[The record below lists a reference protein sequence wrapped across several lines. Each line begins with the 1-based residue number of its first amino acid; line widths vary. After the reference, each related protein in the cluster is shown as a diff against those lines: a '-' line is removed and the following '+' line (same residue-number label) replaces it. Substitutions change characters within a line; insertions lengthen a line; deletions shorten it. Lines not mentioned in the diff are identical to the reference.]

1 LVARVSIRKGK
12 LDVADAALKPLLQLA
27 PKLASVQTEVGN
39 LAAARGRRPDARA
52 AFQRALAA
60 DPVNRAALVS
70 LTAMDAIDG
79 KADEARSRIAQ
90 AIGTAP
96 KDPYLHLIAGRLETS
111 QKSYDAAERHLRQ
124 AIDIDPDFL
133 DGYLALATVY
143 AQQNRMRDALGQFEE
158 LAKKQ
163 PRSLSINTAIGL
175 LHEMLNEPAKAKEA
189 YEKVVALDSSAG
201 VASNNL
207 AWMYAQDGGDLNV
220 ALKLAQAAK
229 AKMPDRPE
237 VNDTLGWIYVKKGL
251 GSLAVQPLQQAISAR
266 PQRPAYHYHLGMA
279 YVATGDKQKA
289 RESLEKALSLDSNF
303 NGANEARKALAD
315 LKS

>member
-1 LVARVSIRKGK
+1 
-12 LDVADAALKPLLQLA
+12 
-27 PKLASVQTEVGN
+27 
-39 LAAARGRRPDARA
+39 
-52 AFQRALAA
+52 
-60 DPVNRAALVS
+60 
-70 LTAMDAIDG
+70 
-79 KADEARSRIAQ
+79 
-90 AIGTAP
+90 
-96 KDPYLHLIAGRLETS
+96 
-111 QKSYDAAERHLRQ
+111 
-124 AIDIDPDFL
+124 
-133 DGYLALATVY
+133 
-143 AQQNRMRDALGQFEE
+143 
-158 LAKKQ
+158 
-163 PRSLSINTAIGL
+163 
-175 LHEMLNEPAKAKEA
+175 
-189 YEKVVALDSSAG
+189 
-201 VASNNL
+201 
-207 AWMYAQDGGDLNV
+207 MYAQDGGDLNV